1 MLQDSSYI
9 GARAWLSGSAFINWE
24 ASIDPLNG
32 APSYIDDIREP
43 EHSSQADSGL
53 RAATAA
59 GADNTQCPLRL
70 LQTVQAP

>member
-9 GARAWLSGSAFINWE
+9 GAGACLSGSAFVNGE

-32 APSYIDDIREP
+32 APSYIDDIRKSK
-43 EHSSQADSGL
+43 HSSQAHSGL